1 MMKRQIFVLSGFLVL
16 CLSLN
21 FISSALAEQYAVKKG
36 DTLYRISKE
45 YGVSIS
51 DIQQAN
57 NLQGTAL
64 RFKQVLNIP
73 EKDASDS
80 TVQAKSK
87 PHVKAKPAAYYTVK
101 KGDTLSL
108 IAKKTGVPAKQIIA
122 GNNIRPSNLRIGQ
135 KLALAKALRPPKKE
149 TVVDE
154 EDSLTSDDD
163 EDMTE
168 SDEIADLEKE
178 NQKNAELL
186 GKWGSS
192 DERRLFV
199 KVATG
204 FLGAPYRLGGSTVRG
219 IDCSAFVRK
228 MYQFFDIV
236 LPRTAQEQSHV
247 GLSIDRRELVEGDLV
262 FFRTRRPVGHVGIYV
277 GNNEFVHASSRDKVV
292 KIDSLETP
300 YFNKRFVRA
309 IRIKGLDSTK
319 AANDHGA

>member
-1 MMKRQIFVLSGFLVL
+1 MMKRQIFVLSGFFVL

-21 FISSALAEQYAVKKG
+21 FISSAQAEQYEVKKG
-36 DTLYRISKE
+36 DTLYSISKE
-45 YGVSIS
+45 SGVSIR

-73 EKDASDS
+73 DTSVS
-80 TVQAKSK
+80 TVQPKSK

-101 KGDTLSL
+101 KGDTLAL
-108 IAKKTGVPAKQIIA
+108 IAKKTGVPVKQIIA
-122 GNNIRPSNLRIGQ
+122 GNNIRPNNLRIGQ
-135 KLALAKALRPPKKE
+135 KLALAKVLRPPKKE
-149 TVVDE
+149 TVIE
-154 EDSLTSDDD
+154 EENSLTGDDD
-163 EDMTE
+163 EDVTE
-168 SDEIADLEKE
+168 SGEIADLEKE

-192 DERRLFV
+192 DERKLFV

-228 MYQFFDIV
+228 MYQFFDIA

-309 IRIKGLDSTK
+309 IRIKGLDNTK
-319 AANDHGA
+319 ASNDHGA

>member
-1 MMKRQIFVLSGFLVL
+1 MKRQIIVLSGFFVL

-21 FISSALAEQYAVKKG
+21 FISSALAEQYEVKKG
-36 DTLYRISKE
+36 DTLYSISKE
-45 YGVSIS
+45 SGVSIR

-73 EKDASDS
+73 EKDTSVS
-80 TVQAKSK
+80 TVQPKSK

-101 KGDTLSL
+101 KGDTLAL
-108 IAKKTGVPAKQIIA
+108 IAKKTGVPVKQLVA
-122 GNNIRPSNLRIGQ
+122 GNNIRPHNLRIGQ
-135 KLALAKALRPPKKE
+135 KLALAKALHPPKKE
-149 TVVDE
+149 TVTDE
-154 EDSLTSDDD
+154 EDSLTD
-163 EDMTE
+163 EDEEDVTE
-168 SDEIADLEKE
+168 SGAIADLEKK

-192 DERRLFV
+192 DERKLFV

-228 MYQFFDIV
+228 MYEFFDIV

-247 GLSIDRRELVEGDLV
+247 GLSIDRTELVEGDLV
-262 FFRTRRPVGHVGIYV
+262 FFRTRKPVGHVGIYV
-277 GNNEFVHASSRDKVV
+277 GNNEFVHASSRNKVV

-309 IRIKGLDSTK
+309 IRIKGLDNTK
-319 AANDHGA
+319 ASNDHGA